1 MKISK
6 EVKVGLFMVV
16 SLVLLYVGFNYLRGI
31 DFFSSTNKYYA
42 VYENVDK
49 LMPSNQVYI
58 NGYAVGRVSSIAF
71 EQQKNRVVVEM
82 EIDSDIILG
91 DSTVAFLNGD
101 LLGTK
106 FIQLEVGRISNP
118 LKSKDTVRSETA
130 KGIQDLLAESA
141 APVANNVQTTLR
153 KLNTVLDNLSKNSQS
168 LDSILG
174 NFQATPVLL
183 NRTLSNAG
191 KKIDSLNYHIET
203 VTVNLNKTLNQLQPS
218 LANLKTFTDS
228 LKAVELNKTLTKTQH
243 ALNKMNETLGRM
255 SKNDNTVGRLMT
267 EDSLYVNLNN
277 LLLSLQE
284 LSKHMN
290 ENPKHFF
297 SPLGKSASK
306 IQRDLEKQK
315 KEQEK

>member
-1 MKISK
+1 
-6 EVKVGLFMVV
+6 MVV

-42 VYENVDK
+42 VYDNVDK

-58 NGYAVGRVSSIAF
+58 NGYAVGRVSNIQF
-71 EQQKNRVVVEM
+71 QQKKNRVVVEM

-101 LLGTK
+101 ILGTK
-106 FIQLEVGRISNP
+106 FIQLEVGSITKQ

-130 KGIQDLLAESA
+130 KGIADLLAESA

-153 KLNTVLDNLSKNSQS
+153 KLNTVLDNLGKNSQS
-168 LDSILG
+168 LDSIFR
-174 NFQATPVLL
+174 NFQSTPVLL
-183 NRTLSNAG
+183 NRTLGNANS
-191 KKIDSLNYHIET
+191 KIDSLTYQIGT
-203 VTVNLNKTLNQLQPS
+203 VTVNLNRTLNQLQPS
-218 LANLKTFTDS
+218 LVNLKTFTDS
-228 LKAVELNKTLTKTQH
+228 LKSVELHRTLSKTQQ
-243 ALNKMNETLGRM
+243 ALTKMNETLERM
-255 SKNDNTVGRLMT
+255 TKGDNTVGKLMT

-277 LLLSLQE
+277 LLLSLQD

-306 IQRDLEKQK
+306 IQRDLDKQK
-315 KEQEK
+315 KENDK